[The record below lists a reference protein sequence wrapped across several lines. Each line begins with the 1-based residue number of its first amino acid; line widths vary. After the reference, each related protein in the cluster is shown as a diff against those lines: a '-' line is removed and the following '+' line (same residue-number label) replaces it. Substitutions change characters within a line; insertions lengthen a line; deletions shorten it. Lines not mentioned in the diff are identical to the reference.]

1 MEKSI
6 LKKTASA
13 AMAALVLCA
22 GVLSPQQA
30 AAQEDKDEN
39 GWSGHYGGSSTICSE
54 LDISS
59 YEYYKW
65 LVNHDGTLDNDI
77 DNSEDNRDYYIG
89 TPYVGYDH
97 RNPKGD
103 CEGAYGV
110 RDEPGVAAMN
120 CTGFVW
126 HVLMN
131 AALNSGKTLDWAQ
144 ENIPT
149 MGDYYN
155 GKFTNRF
162 QWVSGFVTRYPET
175 EYYYYGPNKYKSV
188 VEAADAAVAD
198 GVLEYG
204 DVIFL
209 ATTFDAHVGIYCG
222 DGTNNQWWDSSS
234 DNLGCNEWGDKIDL
248 RYGLFKYL
256 YIIKAGASD
265 SLTLNVSLSSAADY
279 AVNMPE
285 LNYSF
290 KGISFDVFTDENC
303 TQHFGV
309 INTDDSGTG
318 SYGGLRSGASG
329 GFAGGGT
336 PVHDGD
342 YWLRLRS
349 ENDYYSL
356 SDNVMKFSAKELL
369 GEESRQLFPD
379 GGEITAVPNILLNI
393 DVSDKENSDADN
405 GEFSPGGSV
414 YRICRKIPGEKNT
427 VGYVRVDDSGESCEY
442 FYSEDSLSDFENA
455 PWISGSI
462 KVPYC
467 LQDDTGDLISCA
479 YLAEEVVG
487 CSGRKPTVYPV
498 SFSERGSGAF
508 GDSRLLKLTARIK
521 KECYEAFETLVFGDI
536 DRDGII
542 SSVDAVFALRA
553 SLGIDVPDEFRI
565 YLGDVDAD
573 GVFTSVDA
581 LEIMR
586 CSVGLYTAGK
596 VGTAASEE
604 EFNSQ
609 KQNNSPGNKQE
620 NKQDNTENQNNNAAE
635 TPDAPMPAGSAGQV
649 E

>member
-1 MEKSI
+1 MRNII

-30 AAQEDKDEN
+30 AAQEDKNTN

-77 DNSEDNRDYYIG
+77 ENSEDNRNYYIG

-97 RNPKGD
+97 RNPQGD

-110 RDEPGVAAMN
+110 RDTPGVAAMN

-131 AALNSGKTLDWAQ
+131 AALNSGKSLDWAQ

-155 GKFTNRF
+155 GKSTNRF

-175 EYYYYGPNKYKSV
+175 EYYYYGPDKYRSV

-222 DGTNNQWWDSSS
+222 DGTTNQWWDSSS
-234 DNLGCNEWGDKIDL
+234 DNLGCNEWGDKVDL

-265 SLTLNVSLSSAADY
+265 SLTLNVNVSSAADH
-279 AVNMPE
+279 AVNLPE

-290 KGISFDVFTDENC
+290 RGISFDVFTDENC

-309 INTDDSGTG
+309 ITTDSSGMGT
-318 SYGGLRSGASG
+318 YGGSSK
-329 GFAGGGT
+329 GT
-336 PVHDGD
+336 PVRDGD
-342 YWLRLRS
+342 YWLRLHS

-356 SDNVMKFSAKELL
+356 TDSVMKFSAKELS
-369 GEESRQLFPD
+369 GEESRKLFAN
-379 GGEITAVPNILLNI
+379 GGEITAVPNILLNV
-393 DVSDKENSDADN
+393 DVSDKDSSDTDG
-405 GEFSPGGSV
+405 GELSPEGSV

-427 VGYVRVDDSGESCEY
+427 IGYVRVDESGESSEY
-442 FYSEDSLSDFENA
+442 FYSEEKLTDFGNA
-455 PWISGSI
+455 PWCSGSM

-467 LQDDTGDLISCA
+467 LQDDNGDLVSCA
-479 YLAEEVVG
+479 YLAEEVVS
-487 CSGRKPTVYPV
+487 CSGRKPTLYPV

-508 GDSRLLKLTARIK
+508 GDSRLMKLTARIK
-521 KECYEAFETLVFGDI
+521 KECYEIFESLVFGDI
-536 DRDGII
+536 DRDGMV

-553 SLGIDVPDEFRI
+553 SLGIDVPDEFKL

-573 GVFTSVDA
+573 GDFTSVDA

-586 CSVGLYTAGK
+586 FSVGLNTACK
-596 VGTAASEE
+596 VGNAASEE

-609 KQNNSPGNKQE
+609 KQSNDSEKQE
-620 NKQDNTENQNNNAAE
+620 DNSRDNAVE
-635 TPDAPMPAGSAGQV
+635 SPDTPL
-649 E
+649 